1 VPAGAPASP
10 VVLLRWWG
18 EPFSVLCNN
27 PQRDECFGNLVEYI
41 YFSGTLLMLYVF
53 RAPFHPY
60 PPSRDFLYRID
71 FQGFAT
77 IRWKF
82 HFLID

>member
-1 VPAGAPASP
+1 
-10 VVLLRWWG
+10 
-18 EPFSVLCNN
+18 
-27 PQRDECFGNLVEYI
+27 
-41 YFSGTLLMLYVF
+41 MLYVF

-82 HFLID
+82 HFLIDNLPSGGGAPQVSHRAELELVDPMPNVLLRRRCYG